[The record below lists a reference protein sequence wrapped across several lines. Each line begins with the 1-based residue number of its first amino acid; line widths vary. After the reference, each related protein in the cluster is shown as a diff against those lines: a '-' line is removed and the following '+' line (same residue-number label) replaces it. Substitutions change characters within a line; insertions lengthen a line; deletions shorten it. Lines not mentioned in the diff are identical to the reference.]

1 MSRGN
6 FHRKSGVGDVVGQC
20 MLIGGGP
27 SGAIGSVSG
36 RIARQ
41 VGILRRFSDRPLLH
55 ASIFQSVM
63 PGCNRPMSIGGLHRN
78 DRHSFR
84 IESSHMQG
92 NIHLVDFRKLTIPS
106 IIRKIS
112 FQTMQ
117 VSIAIQ
123 RYEINFP
130 LSLCICY
137 Q

>member
-36 RIARQ
+36 RIVRQ

-63 PGCNRPMSIGGLHRN
+63 PGCNRPRSIEDHHRS

-84 IESSHMQG
+84 IERLHKKGKFILIDFKKRIYSKGKNWHSDVCALSNG
-92 NIHLVDFRKLTIPS
+92 IHWMTKFIYVNT
-106 IIRKIS
+106 
-112 FQTMQ
+112 
-117 VSIAIQ
+117 
-123 RYEINFP
+123 
-130 LSLCICY
+130 CIWN
-137 Q
+137 